1 MENKKDIIFRL
12 KLLLKITS
20 AGEDIEDM
28 ELSDDEETVHIRF
41 KDGYKRDVNI
51 ACDSGAAIIED
62 VVKVLI

>member
-28 ELSDDEETVHIRF
+28 ELSDDEKTGHIRF
-41 KDGYKRDVNI
+41 NTGYKRDVNI
-51 ACDSGAAIIED
+51 ACDSGASIIQD